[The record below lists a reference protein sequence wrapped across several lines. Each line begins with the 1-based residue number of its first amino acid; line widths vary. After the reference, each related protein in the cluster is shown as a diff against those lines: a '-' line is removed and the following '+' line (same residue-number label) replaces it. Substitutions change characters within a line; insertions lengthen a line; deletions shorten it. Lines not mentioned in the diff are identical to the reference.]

1 MTMLAMLKSILWN
14 GPTTVH
20 LQLTLH
26 LTDLCLLSVSG
37 TGAAVGKETNN
48 RKLKPAGII
57 GQPATATFSA
67 PHKQAL
73 DQGCLNLCC
82 LAMSKNYSQWCSF
95 RLDCQISVRTRD
107 WNYFEI
113 ARKISVPPWSW
124 EGPRRFMVPVPGEG
138 PLPPPVSGERPAKAK
153 QSHYVNKW

>member
-20 LQLTLH
+20 LQLPLH

-113 ARKISVPPWSW
+113 ARKSQYLLDREKDL
-124 EGPRRFMVPVPGEG
+124 EGLWF
-138 PLPPPVSGERPAKAK
+138 LSLERDLSLLLSLEKDLQKP
-153 QSHYVNKW
+153 NNPIM

>member
-20 LQLTLH
+20 LQLPLH

-57 GQPATATFSA
+57 GQPATETFSA

-113 ARKISVPPWSW
+113 ARKSQYLLDREKDL
-124 EGPRRFMVPVPGEG
+124 EGLWF
-138 PLPPPVSGERPAKAK
+138 LSLERDLSLLLSLEKDLQKP
-153 QSHYVNKW
+153 NNPIM